1 MLTTHAGALMPHIP
15 TPPETDPYFSSVVLL
30 LHPDAEQIVDRSQ
43 YAHALTIGSVSL
55 SSGEPFLD
63 NPVVMASAGIA
74 ATVMPAA
81 SLAFARAANQ
91 PFTIEY
97 SIRIP
102 QFLEVG
108 QSIYLMGWDPG
119 IYHVMQ
125 GVSSS
130 TVQLIYNDLG
140 GKSFGTLD
148 TDRWYQLAIS
158 YDGANM
164 RTYIDGV
171 RLSETPQLTNA
182 VSGPAQFGAFDLPSS
197 ALNGFFGY
205 LAEVRVTIGVA
216 RYTGASYT
224 PRTTQFPNS

>member
-30 LHPDAEQIVDRSQ
+30 LHPDADQIVDRSQ
-43 YAHALTIGSVSL
+43 YAHTLTVSAVSL
-55 SSGEPFLD
+55 SSAQPFLD
-63 NPVVMASAGIA
+63 NPVVMESAGVA
-74 ATVMPAA
+74 ATVMPAVSA
-81 SLAFARAANQ
+81 AFARAANE

-102 QFLEVG
+102 QFLELG
-108 QSIYLMGWDPG
+108 QSVYLMGWDPG

-125 GVSSS
+125 GLTSS

-148 TDRWYQLAIS
+148 TDRWYQLAIA
-158 YDGANM
+158 YDGAYM
-164 RTYIDGV
+164 RTYLDGV
-171 RLSETPQLTNA
+171 LLDEVPQLTTA
-182 VSGPAQFGAFDLPSS
+182 VTGLAQFGAFDLPGSV
-197 ALNGFFGY
+197 LNGFFGY

-224 PRTTQFPNS
+224 PRTTQFPNA